1 MMLTETQSRSV
12 SLSSINYPW
21 TMAMLGCSCYSLN
34 QIFCFIL
41 ATHIATAMPN
51 NLHSSRLL
59 LESSVVMKKVSFQNC
74 IQPLL
79 ASKPFLFLENQNRH
93 YREMAKE
100 CQVE

>member
-1 MMLTETQSRSV
+1 
-12 SLSSINYPW
+12 
-21 TMAMLGCSCYSLN
+21 
-34 QIFCFIL
+34 
-41 ATHIATAMPN
+41 
-51 NLHSSRLL
+51 
-59 LESSVVMKKVSFQNC
+59 VVMKKVSFQNC